1 MPKNDMN
8 KFPKRKPI
16 RLKDYDYSQ
25 NGAYFITICTKNMA
39 CILSRINVGHDAHIV
54 PQNSD
59 VVGHDAHIVPQNSD
73 AVGHDA
79 HIVPQNSDAVGHDAH
94 IVPQNPDTVG
104 HDAHIVPNPELTE
117 YGKIVEKHISL
128 IPGIQQYV
136 IMPNHIHLII
146 VKGYESGTMWASC
159 PTSISNDIKSFKTMV
174 TKEIG
179 KSIWQPRFY
188 DHIIR
193 DEYDYIKHLKYIEE
207 NPLKWVIDKYYKTDR

>member
-1 MPKNDMN
+1 MN

>member
-73 AVGHDA
+73 TVGHDA
-79 HIVPQNSDAVGHDAH
+79 HIVPQNSD
-94 IVPQNPDTVG
+94 TVG
-104 HDAHIVPNPELTE
+104 HDAHIVPKPELTE

-159 PTSISNDIKSFKTMV
+159 PTSISNDIKSFKTIV

>member
-39 CILSRINVGHDAHIV
+39 CILSRIN
-54 PQNSD
+54 
-59 VVGHDAHIVPQNSD
+59 VGHDAHIVPQNSD

>member
-59 VVGHDAHIVPQNSD
+59 V
-73 AVGHDA
+73 VGHDA